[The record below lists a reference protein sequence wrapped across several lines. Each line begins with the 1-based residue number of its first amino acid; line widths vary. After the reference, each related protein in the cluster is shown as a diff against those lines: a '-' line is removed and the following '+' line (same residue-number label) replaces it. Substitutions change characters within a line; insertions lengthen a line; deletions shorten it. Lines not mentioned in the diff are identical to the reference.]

1 MNVDIAALKLEVI
14 SEAIDRL
21 VTLDFHARGVMVP
34 LYDAARAKAGRS
46 FCLAAAE
53 RLVETVKSPKSVV
66 LIGAGFPIGAV
77 GKPETDGLIG
87 AVALARGLVLG
98 LGAQPVIV
106 TEEEAVA
113 PMAAAAE
120 AAELN
125 VYHDIDSALAR
136 PKSVVILH
144 FTKDEATARRDAET
158 LVDKISPV
166 MVVSIERPGR
176 NDHGIYHGAIGWD
189 MSYMVAK
196 IDHVFMYAAE
206 RGLPTI
212 AVGDLGN
219 ELGMGALRECV
230 SEHTPFGSKCQC
242 PCGAGNA
249 CTVSADV
256 TVVGA
261 VSDDAVY
268 GMLGCLSYLLG
279 MPDVLHSAEMEE
291 RIIRA
296 AVTHGCI
303 DGPSECPK
311 EAIDMI
317 EARIH
322 GYIIEI
328 IRNMFRYADIHTSAR
343 PEFLQYLAQRSRD

>member
-1 MNVDIAALKLEVI
+1 MDIAALKLEVI

-34 LYDAARAKAGRS
+34 LYNAARAKAGRS

-53 RLVETVKSPKSVV
+53 KLVETVKSPKSVV

-87 AVALARGLVLG
+87 AVALARAIALG

-106 TEEEAVA
+106 TEEEAIA

-125 VYHDIDSALAR
+125 VYHEIDAALAR
-136 PKSVVILH
+136 PKSAAILS
-144 FTKDEATARRDAET
+144 FTKDEDAASRDATA
-158 LVDKISPV
+158 LVNKANPV
-166 MVVSIERPGR
+166 MMVSIERPGR
-176 NDHGIYHGAIGWD
+176 NDHGVYHGAIGWD
-189 MSYMVAK
+189 MSHMVAK
-196 IDHVFMYAAE
+196 IDHVFMCVAE

-212 AVGDLGN
+212 AIGDLGN

-230 SEHTPFGSKCQC
+230 SEYTPFGGKCQC

-249 CTVSADV
+249 CTVNADI

-268 GMLGCLSYLLG
+268 GILGCLSYLLG
-279 MPDVLHSAEMEE
+279 IPDVLHSADMEE

-328 IRNMFRYADIHTSAR
+328 IRNMLRYADVHTAAR
-343 PEFLQYLAQRSRD
+343 PEFLQYLAQRLGK